1 MEAIFR
7 AVVDQSL
14 KYFTSKNI
22 CLVTIGEQTAP
33 RNFFLVVA
41 MYMTPM
47 RRDGSKKLVGA
58 TKLLSQGDVEVG
70 TLSCT
75 KSKDLRYRADKI
87 IFKGEKKP
95 IL

>member
-1 MEAIFR
+1 
-7 AVVDQSL
+7 
-14 KYFTSKNI
+14 
-22 CLVTIGEQTAP
+22 
-33 RNFFLVVA
+33 
-41 MYMTPM
+41 MTPM